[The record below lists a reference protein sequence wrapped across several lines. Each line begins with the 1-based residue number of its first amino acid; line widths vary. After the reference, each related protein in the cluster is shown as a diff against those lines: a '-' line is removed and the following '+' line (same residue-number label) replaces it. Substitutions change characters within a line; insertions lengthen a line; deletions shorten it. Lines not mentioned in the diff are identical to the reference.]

1 MTQVP
6 TISANPVESVLYTRT
21 DLETIF
27 LPTKQMLQIDRV
39 LEIKNDHITCELDI
53 SNHWVFPM
61 HFPGDAIFPG
71 TLLIEAAGQAVA
83 TWAWHAGLRGHPR
96 MVRVKAKF
104 ENPVLPEHNTVKLI
118 GSVRLRK
125 NVLLGSVDLFVSEQR
140 AAEIKPVII
149 IIPSKQD
156 R

>member
-1 MTQVP
+1 MTRVP
-6 TISANPVESVLYTRT
+6 TVGASPLKSVLYTRAE
-21 DLETIF
+21 LETIF
-27 LPTKQMLQIDRV
+27 LPTKQMLQLDRV
-39 LEIKNDHITCELDI
+39 LEIKDDRIVCELDI

-71 TLLIEAAGQAVA
+71 TLLIEAAGQTVA

-104 ENPVLPEHNTVKLI
+104 ENPVLPEHKTVKVI
-118 GSVRLRK
+118 ASVRQRK
-125 NVLLGSVDLFVSEQR
+125 NVFLGNVELFVSEQK

-149 IIPSKQD
+149 IIPNSQD